1 MLLVR
6 WLDVILVVATLPF
19 VVLAGL
25 PTLGYCVG
33 GAAWI
38 AQRGLG
44 VALENR
50 ARASQNM
57 RTFTGVLLASTLGRA
72 WLMALA
78 ILAVGLAGEREDG
91 LTAALLVLGAF
102 TVYFVISL
110 VLRPFEQQKARRS

>member
-19 VVLAGL
+19 VVLIGL
-25 PTLGYCVG
+25 PTLGYSV
-33 GAAWI
+33 GAAAWV
-38 AQRGLG
+38 AQRALGL
-44 VALENR
+44 ALENR
-50 ARASQNM
+50 ARASGSM

-110 VLRPFEQQKARRS
+110 VMRPFEEKKVGS

>member
-19 VVLAGL
+19 VLLAGL
-25 PTLGYCVG
+25 PALGYCVG
-33 GAAWI
+33 AAAWI
-38 AQRGLG
+38 AQRGIG

-50 ARASQNM
+50 ARASGSM
-57 RTFTGVLLASTLGRA
+57 KTFTGVLLASTLGRA
-72 WLMALA
+72 WLMALT

-91 LTAALLVLGAF
+91 LTAAVLVLGAF

-110 VLRPFEQQKARRS
+110 VLRPFEQRRVSS